1 MGLQGITDLCARLEQ
16 EQNGV
21 LLRKALTHLPAQPLY
36 AVLGALEHVTLPE
49 KLAKRLSELAEAEVK
64 ASDPDLVF
72 ARGSSESLGRSACQ
86 YP

>member
-1 MGLQGITDLCARLEQ
+1 MAYGGLQGITDLCARLEQ

-49 KLAKRLSELAEAEVK
+49 NWRNA
-64 ASDPDLVF
+64 
-72 ARGSSESLGRSACQ
+72 
-86 YP
+86 